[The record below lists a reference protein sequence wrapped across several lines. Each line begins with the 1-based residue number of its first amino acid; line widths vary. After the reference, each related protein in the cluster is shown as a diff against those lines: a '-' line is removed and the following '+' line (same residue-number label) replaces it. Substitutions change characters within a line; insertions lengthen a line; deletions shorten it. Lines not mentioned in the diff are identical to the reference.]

1 MSSSTMTMGRFG
13 PPAEVI
19 GEIAVSPANVE
30 NEVLGVGLSGRV
42 IVG

>member
-1 MSSSTMTMGRFG
+1 MSSSTMMMGRLG
-13 PPAEVI
+13 PPMCDN
-19 GEIAVSPANVE
+19 GESVSPASVE

>member
-1 MSSSTMTMGRFG
+1 MSSSTMTMGRFDVPMCDNG
-13 PPAEVI
+13 EV
-19 GEIAVSPANVE
+19 VSSSSVE

>member
-13 PPAEVI
+13 PPAGDN
-19 GEIAVSPANVE
+19 GEASVE
-30 NEVLGVGLSGRV
+30 NEVLGVGLSGRA